1 MGSPILWRS
10 FAGVFLEV
18 CDDTFAGADGL
29 LRLPYVSCG
38 LLQFP
43 DLKHEEPRRNQF
55 GNSDRLIHLPQ
66 EWLEVTTVMM
76 RNLPNKPGRPEVLK
90 VVRTRGN
97 SGREPP
103 GDERFSRTLPEFLG
117 DQSITSY
124 IPKPGA
130 GLLTL
135 QALILHNESPAR
147 PFGSSIYLRNINW
160 SS

>member
-97 SGREPP
+97 SGR
-103 GDERFSRTLPEFLG
+103 RT
-117 DQSITSY
+117 T
-124 IPKPGA
+124 
-130 GLLTL
+130 
-135 QALILHNESPAR
+135 
-147 PFGSSIYLRNINW
+147 W
-160 SS
+160 